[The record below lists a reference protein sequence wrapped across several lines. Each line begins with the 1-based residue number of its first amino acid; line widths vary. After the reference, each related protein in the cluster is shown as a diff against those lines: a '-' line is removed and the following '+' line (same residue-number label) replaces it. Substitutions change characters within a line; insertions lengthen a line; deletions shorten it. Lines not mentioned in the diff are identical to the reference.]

1 MHRMEQG
8 TTRLETF
15 SDGVFAIAAT
25 LLVLEFSVS
34 SGRNLGHQL
43 VHLWP
48 AYLAYVTTF
57 VTIGIIW
64 MNHHHTVS
72 LIGRVDRPMLFINN
86 LLLLVVAFLPFP
98 TKLVGDY
105 LNKDGEKAATLAYA
119 ATFVVMA
126 AMHQVWWQYARRNR
140 RLIGDGVS
148 DAALRAVDR
157 AYAPGVAMYGAV
169 LVLAF
174 ISPLAAVFLTFAIAA
189 FYLPSAALFDR

>member
-1 MHRMEQG
+1 MEPG

-25 LLVLEFSVS
+25 LLVLELSVS
-34 SGRNLGHQL
+34 SSGELGHAL
-43 VHLWP
+43 LHIWP
-48 AYLAYVTTF
+48 QYLAYITSF

-72 LIGRVDRPMLFINN
+72 LIARTDRTMLFINN
-86 LLLLVVAFLPFP
+86 LLLLTVAFLPFP

-105 LNKDGEKAATLAYA
+105 LRGEGEQAAALAYA
-119 ATFVVMA
+119 GTLVVMA
-126 AMHQVWWQYARRNR
+126 ILHQVWWQYARRNR
-140 RLIGDGVS
+140 RLIADETP

-157 AYAPGVAMYGAV
+157 AYWPGVPMYGAV
-169 LVLAF
+169 FVVAF
-174 ISPLAAVFLTFAIAA
+174 FSPLAAVVVTFAIAA